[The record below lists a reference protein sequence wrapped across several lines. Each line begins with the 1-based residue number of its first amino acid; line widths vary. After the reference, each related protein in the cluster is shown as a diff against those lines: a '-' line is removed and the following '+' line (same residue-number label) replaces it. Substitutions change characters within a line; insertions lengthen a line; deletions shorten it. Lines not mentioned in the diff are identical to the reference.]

1 MKYLKLFEGFKELE
15 FIHTETYKRYVKNK
29 FQPVDIDEL
38 LDWRFKFKKLKD
50 ESEDE
55 SDSNKYEKEIKAIDF
70 ILSKHF

>member
-15 FIHTETYKRYVKNK
+15 FIHTDTYKRYVKNK

-38 LDWRFKFKKLKD
+38 LDCRFKFKKLKD

>member
-1 MKYLKLFEGFKELE
+1 ME
-15 FIHTETYKRYVKNK
+15 FIHTDTYKRYVKNK
-29 FQPVDIDEL
+29 FQPVDIDDL
-38 LDWRFKFKKLKD
+38 LDWRFKFKKLKE